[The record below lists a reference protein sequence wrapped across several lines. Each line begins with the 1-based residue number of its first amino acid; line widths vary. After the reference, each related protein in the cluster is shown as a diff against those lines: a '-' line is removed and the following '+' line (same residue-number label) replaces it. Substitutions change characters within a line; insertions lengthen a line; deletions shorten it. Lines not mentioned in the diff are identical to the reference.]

1 MAKEKIKRGF
11 DADFDTFWKEMLD
24 MVEPAVLFFLPN
36 LHAAVDWSEDYKSL
50 EQELCALFTKAKI
63 KIKKTDKLFL
73 LKMKEGK
80 MGYLFFHIEVEAY
93 PRPNFPS
100 RVFSY
105 FSHIAIKNNNA
116 PITILVIFAGDAPKT
131 PLNTYKM
138 DQFGTSLT
146 LQYNT
151 YSIAEQ
157 SEEDLMASDNPFAL
171 VILSNLYVIQSKGN
185 PQKRFELKKKLLE
198 HLNVKG
204 ISLDRFRNI
213 LNFALYLVKLTAELD
228 DYFHELVQKQEHLN
242 AKDMT
247 GKQKAFEHNKKLI
260 DAMGSA
266 FYGEPISDLVEKAK
280 DATREKQKA
289 EQAEQKAVQAEQE
302 AAQEKQKAVQ
312 AEQEKNKIL
321 QASVLQF
328 SQKMNFS
335 PMQIAEIL
343 EVELSIILD
352 ILEKHGKL

>member
-1 MAKEKIKRGF
+1 
-11 DADFDTFWKEMLD
+11 
-24 MVEPAVLFFLPN
+24 
-36 LHAAVDWSEDYKSL
+36 
-50 EQELCALFTKAKI
+50 
-63 KIKKTDKLFL
+63 
-73 LKMKEGK
+73 MKEGK

-131 PLNTYKM
+131 PLNAYKM

-171 VILSNLYVIQSKGN
+171 VILSNLYVIQSKGD

-213 LNFALYLVKLTAELD
+213 LNFALYLVKLTTELD
-228 DYFHELVQKQEHLN
+228 DYFHELVNKQEHLN
-242 AKDMT
+242 AQDMT

-289 EQAEQKAVQAEQE
+289 EQE
-302 AAQEKQKAVQ
+302 AAQEKQKAAQ
-312 AEQEKNKIL
+312 FEQEKNKIL

-352 ILEKHGKL
+352 ILEKHGKH